1 MVEAALPFLPGG
13 SHIRQAFIGQAAPS
27 FFYFVITYVTG
38 FMSRNEY
45 RCVVVTE
52 DAITVLESTKWSRRE
67 AAEDCRAAAATH
79 AARPGHRPVGR
90 SRPTRLGDC
99 APYHW
104 VRGWSG

>member
-52 DAITVLESTKWSRRE
+52 DAITVLESTKWSGG
-67 AAEDCRAAAATH
+67 
-79 AARPGHRPVGR
+79 ARPQEIVGR
-90 SRPTRLGDC
+90 LPRHTQLGPVTGRWAEVDPLGSVI
-99 APYHW
+99 ARHTT
-104 VRGWSG
+104 G